1 MTHKLLAEF
10 IGTALLLMGVIGSG
24 IMADNLSEDVGLVLF
39 QNAFATAGVLIALIL
54 SLAAVSGAH
63 FNPAVTV
70 SELVLGGI
78 ERRLVLPYIVAQV
91 LGGMLGVVLANLM
104 FELPA
109 VDWSVKE
116 RIGFHLWLAE
126 AVATFGLL
134 LVIHGT
140 VRGGNARSVALA
152 VGAYIGGAY
161 YFTSSTSF
169 ANPAVT
175 IARTLSNTFAGI
187 SPASVLPFIGAQAVG
202 TVAAVLAVKGMAPAW
217 AERNEGADH

>member
-1 MTHKLLAEF
+1 MAHKLLAEF
-10 IGTALLLMGVIGSG
+10 IGTALLLAGVIGSG

-39 QNAFATAGVLIALIL
+39 QNAVATAGVLIALIL
-54 SLAAVSGAH
+54 ALAAVSGAH

-70 SELVLGGI
+70 SELLLGGI
-78 ERRLVLPYIVAQV
+78 ERRLVLPYLAAQV
-91 LGGMLGVVLANLM
+91 LGGMFGVVLANLM

-109 VDWSVKE
+109 VNWSVKE
-116 RIGFHLWLAE
+116 RIGLHLWIAE

-140 VRGGNARSVALA
+140 VRSGNARAVAFA
-152 VGAYIGGAY
+152 VGAYIAGAY

-187 SPASVLPFIGAQAVG
+187 SPASVAPFIAAQAVG
-202 TVAAVLAVKGMAPAW
+202 TVAAIAAIKGMAPAW
-217 AERNEGADH
+217 EPTKEGDPT

>member
-10 IGTALLLMGVIGSG
+10 IGTALLLAAVVGSG
-24 IMADNLSEDVGLVLF
+24 VMADNLSEDVGLVLF
-39 QNAFATAGVLIALIL
+39 QNAFATAGALTALIL
-54 SLAAVSGAH
+54 ALGAISGAH

-78 ERRLVLPYIVAQV
+78 ERRLVLPYIAVQI
-91 LGGMLGVVLANLM
+91 LGGAAGVMLANLM
-104 FELPA
+104 FEIPA
-109 VDWSVKE
+109 VDISTKE

-126 AVATFGLL
+126 AIATFGLL
-134 LVIHGT
+134 IVIHGT
-140 VRGGNARSVALA
+140 VRSGNTKAVAVA
-152 VGAYIGGAY
+152 VGTYIAGAY

-187 SPASVLPFIGAQAVG
+187 SPSSVGPFIVAQAVG
-202 TVAAVLAVKGMAPAW
+202 TLAAIAAIKTMTPAF
-217 AERNEGADH
+217 EET